1 MEMTAIDLDTQLDRE
16 EYTDKR
22 DGPGPRQRGELFI
35 QGEKVVRNALPKK
48 KKTAEQ
54 EKKDKEEV
62 DIELGESFA
71 IPSQGMKDGDD
82 DNDADERS
90 EKGLLEDL

>member
-1 MEMTAIDLDTQLDRE
+1 MEMTAVDLDMQLDRE

-35 QGEKVVRNALPKK
+35 QGEKVIRNAVQKK
-48 KKTAEQ
+48 KRTPEE
-54 EKKDKEEV
+54 EKKGKEEV

-71 IPSQGMKDGDD
+71 IPSRVKKDGDD
-82 DNDADERS
+82 DDS